1 MNLYTCARVPV
12 CVSSLSLCLR
22 LLCVGSFRAWA
33 TVKQMLDVPPAY
45 FYTQPGAT
53 GPGSYDNMAP
63 QDWQDGSAVTG
74 DLFNP
79 HQQTFDQPGN
89 AVLDREVLPM
99 HRMLWQV

>member
-1 MNLYTCARVPV
+1 MCSCACVYVLSSSV
-12 CVSSLSLCLR
+12 CVR
-22 LLCVGSFRAWA
+22 LLCVRSLCAWA

-63 QDWQDGSAVTG
+63 QDWQDGSSVTG